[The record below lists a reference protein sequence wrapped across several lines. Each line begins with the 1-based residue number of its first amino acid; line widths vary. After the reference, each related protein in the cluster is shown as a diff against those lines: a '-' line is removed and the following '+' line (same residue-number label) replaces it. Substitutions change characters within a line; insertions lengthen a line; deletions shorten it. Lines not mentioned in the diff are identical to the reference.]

1 MQLLRGT
8 FQHYTW
14 GTTDAIPDLLG
25 QPADGRPV
33 AEYWLGAHPLAPSV
47 ADGVR
52 LDALVAASPEV
63 VGEASRAR
71 FGDRLPYL
79 VKVLSARHAL
89 SLQTHPS
96 RDQAEE
102 GFARENA
109 EGLADDSPERTYRDD
124 WPKPE
129 LLVALN
135 EFHGLAGFRDPRRS
149 AALFGGL
156 GVADELAS
164 VIGPLTERKGSAA
177 LAEVF
182 LDVLSLKGER
192 ARLSDVVCAAAMQ
205 KKDAPGELGEFSR
218 TILELDEVFPSDPG
232 IIAAALMNRVTL
244 MPGEG
249 LYVPAGQMHAYLA
262 GTGVEVMANSDNVIR
277 GGLTSKHVDVGELVR
292 VVDFEPSVPQPT
304 HPVAVRDGLEKYPTP
319 CEEFDV
325 WRVAPTAVTGPV
337 KLPGA
342 RSARILLLVDGDAEL
357 ITGAE
362 RLQLHRGEAAFLPAT
377 DPTATLSGDAV
388 AFLTASGLR

>member
-1 MQLLRGT
+1 MQLLHGT
-8 FQHYTW
+8 FQHYAW
-14 GTTDAIPDLLG
+14 GTTDAIPELLG
-25 QPADGRPV
+25 RPADGQPV
-33 AEYWLGAHPLAPSV
+33 AEYWLGAHPLAPSEV
-47 ADGVR
+47 DGVR
-52 LDALVAASPEV
+52 LDALVAGNPQV
-63 VGEASRAR
+63 IGDASRAA

-89 SLQTHPS
+89 SLQAHPS
-96 RDQAEE
+96 REQAEE
-102 GFARENA
+102 GFAKENA
-109 EGLADDSPERTYRDD
+109 AGLAADSPERTYRDD

-135 EFHGLAGFRDPRRS
+135 EFHGLAGFRDPKRT

-192 ARLSDVVCAAAMQ
+192 ARLSEVVCAAAMRR
-205 KKDAPGELGEFSR
+205 KDAPGELGEFSR
-218 TILELDEVFPSDPG
+218 TILELDEVFPTDPS

-244 MPGEG
+244 SPGEG
-249 LYVPAGQMHAYLA
+249 LYVPAGQMHAYLS

-292 VVDFEPSVPQPT
+292 VVDFEPSTPKLIQ
-304 HPVAVRDGLEKYPTP
+304 PVAARDGVEKYPTP
-319 CEEFDV
+319 CPEFDV
-325 WRVAPTAVTGPV
+325 WRVTPGSVPGTIN
-337 KLPGA
+337 LPGA
-342 RSARILLLVDGDAEL
+342 KSARILLLTDGEVEL
-357 ITGAE
+357 TSGSDHL
-362 RLQLHRGEAAFLPAT
+362 RLVRGEAAFIPAT
-377 DPTATLSGDAV
+377 DPTATISGDGV
-388 AFLTASGLR
+388 AFMTASGLR

>member
-1 MQLLRGT
+1 MQLLHGT
-8 FQHYTW
+8 FQHYAW
-14 GTTDAIPDLLG
+14 GTTDAIPELLG

-33 AEYWLGAHPLAPSV
+33 AEYWLGAHPLAPSMV
-47 ADGVR
+47 DGVR
-52 LDALVAASPEV
+52 LNDLVAGSPDV
-63 VGEASRAR
+63 IGEASRAG

-79 VKVLSARHAL
+79 VKILSARHAL
-89 SLQTHPS
+89 SLQAHPS
-96 RDQAEE
+96 REQAEE
-102 GFARENA
+102 GFAKENA
-109 EGLADDSPERTYRDD
+109 AGLAADAPERTYRDD

-129 LLVALN
+129 LLIALN
-135 EFHGLAGFRDPRRS
+135 EFHGLAGFRDPKRT

-192 ARLSDVVCAAAMQ
+192 ARLSEVVCAAAMRR
-205 KKDAPGELGEFSR
+205 KDAPGELGEFSR
-218 TILELDEVFPSDPG
+218 TILELDEVFPTDPS

-244 MPGEG
+244 KPGES
-249 LYVPAGQMHAYLA
+249 LYVPAGQMHAYLS

-292 VVDFEPSVPQPT
+292 VVDFEPSVPKPI
-304 HPVAVRDGLEKYPTP
+304 HAVAVRDGVEKYPTP
-319 CEEFDV
+319 CDEFDV
-325 WRVAPTAVTGPV
+325 WRLTPGAEHGPV

-342 RSARILLLVDGDAEL
+342 KSARILLLTDGEAEL
-357 ITGAE
+357 SVGPD
-362 RLQLHRGEAAFLPAT
+362 RLRLVRGEAAFLPAT
-377 DPTATLSGDAV
+377 DSAATISGDAV
-388 AFLTASGLR
+388 AFMTASGLR

>member
-1 MQLLRGT
+1 MQVLHGT
-8 FQHYTW
+8 FQHYAW
-14 GTTDAIPDLLG
+14 GTTDAIPELLG
-25 QPADGRPV
+25 RPADGRPV
-33 AEYWLGAHPLAPSV
+33 AEYWLGAHPLAPSEV
-47 ADGVR
+47 DGVR
-52 LDALVAASPEV
+52 LDALVAGNPAV
-63 VGEASRAR
+63 IGDASRAV

-96 RDQAEE
+96 REQAEE
-102 GFARENA
+102 GFAKENA
-109 EGLADDSPERTYRDD
+109 AGLAADSPERTYRDD

-135 EFHGLAGFRDPRRS
+135 EFHGLAGFRDPKRT

-192 ARLSDVVCAAAMQ
+192 ARLSEVVCAAAMRR
-205 KKDAPGELGEFSR
+205 KDAPGELGEFSR
-218 TILELDEVFPSDPG
+218 TILELDEVFPTDPS

-244 MPGEG
+244 SPGEG
-249 LYVPAGQMHAYLA
+249 LYVPAGQMHAYLS

-292 VVDFEPSVPQPT
+292 VVDFEPSTPKPIT
-304 HPVAVRDGLEKYPTP
+304 PVAARDGVEKYPTP
-319 CEEFDV
+319 CQEFDV
-325 WRVAPTAVTGPV
+325 WRVTPGSVPGTIN
-337 KLPGA
+337 LPGA
-342 RSARILLLVDGDAEL
+342 KSARILLLTDGEVEL
-357 ITGAE
+357 TSGSD
-362 RLQLHRGEAAFLPAT
+362 RLRLRRGEAAFIPAT
-377 DPTATLSGDAV
+377 DPTATISGDGV
-388 AFLTASGLR
+388 AFMTASGLR

>member
-1 MQLLRGT
+1 MQVLHGT
-8 FQHYTW
+8 FQHYAW
-14 GTTDAIPDLLG
+14 GTTDAIPELLG
-25 QPADGRPV
+25 RPGDGRPV
-33 AEYWLGAHPLAPSV
+33 AEYWLGAHPLAPSEV
-47 ADGVR
+47 DGVR
-52 LDALVAASPEV
+52 LDALVAGNPAV
-63 VGEASRAR
+63 IGDASRAV

-96 RDQAEE
+96 REQAEE
-102 GFARENA
+102 GFAKENA
-109 EGLADDSPERTYRDD
+109 AGLAPDSPERTYRDD

-135 EFHGLAGFRDPRRS
+135 EFHGLAGFRDPKRT

-192 ARLSDVVCAAAMQ
+192 ARLSEVVCAAAMRR
-205 KKDAPGELGEFSR
+205 KDAPGELGEFSR
-218 TILELDEVFPSDPG
+218 TILELDEVFPTDPS

-244 MPGEG
+244 SPGEG
-249 LYVPAGQMHAYLA
+249 LYVPAGQMHAYLS

-292 VVDFEPSVPQPT
+292 VVDFEPSTPKPIT
-304 HPVAVRDGLEKYPTP
+304 PVAARDGVEKYPTP
-319 CEEFDV
+319 CQEFDV
-325 WRVAPTAVTGPV
+325 WRVAPGSVPGTIN
-337 KLPGA
+337 LPGA
-342 RSARILLLVDGDAEL
+342 KSARILLLTDGEVEL
-357 ITGAE
+357 TSGSE
-362 RLQLHRGEAAFLPAT
+362 RLRLRRGEAAFIPAT
-377 DPTATLSGDAV
+377 DPTATISGDGV
-388 AFLTASGLR
+388 AFMTASGLR